1 MLSNKDFDYYL
12 SCATARGYIWKVFIM
27 NENLILMND
36 MYMTNPSYRFRID
49 LNNKYNNLC
58 LAIKKRKYIKRVLK
72 DMLLFIHDNFEYV
85 NCLSKEE
92 LYMVLNCVRL
102 ARNEDIMEAVALS
115 NEDKYQKLEENYT
128 NSR

>member
-1 MLSNKDFDYYL
+1 MS
-12 SCATARGYIWKVFIM
+12 
-27 NENLILMND
+27 ENLILMND
-36 MYMTNPSYRFRID
+36 MYMASPSYRFRID

-58 LAIKKRKYIKRVLK
+58 SAIKKRKYIKRVLK
-72 DMLLFIHDNFEYV
+72 DMLLFIRDNFEYV

-92 LYMVLNCVRL
+92 LYMVFNCVRL
-102 ARNEDIMEAVALS
+102 ARSEDIMEAIALS